1 MPDQSVGDV
10 FALSDNVRFSTFGL
24 GLTLSDNF
32 NLSDSART
40 SRTQSTPLSDTISIS
55 DTLSTVLNLAL
66 GFSDAIYIFDALSVI
81 GGTTNLLITNLRS
94 DTFYLSDSI
103 TYVIS
108 NSLIVL
114 SDNILLSDKIKVI
127 LNSAGNSYLRRYLND
142 VIN

>member
-1 MPDQSVGDV
+1 MPNQSVEDA
-10 FALSDNVRFSTFGL
+10 FTLSDSVRFSTFGL

-32 NLSDSART
+32 NLSDSVRT
-40 SRTQSTPLSDTISIS
+40 SRTQNTPLSDTISIS
-55 DTLSTVLNLAL
+55 DTLSAVLNLAL
-66 GFSDAIYIFDALSVI
+66 GFSDAIYIFDALSVT

-103 TYVIS
+103 CYAIS

-114 SDNILLSDKIKVI
+114 SDNILFSDKIKVI

>member
-10 FALSDNVRFSTFGL
+10 FALSDSVRFSTFRL

-40 SRTQSTPLSDTISIS
+40 SRTQSTPLSDTLSIS
-55 DTLSTVLNLAL
+55 DTLSAVLNLAL
-66 GFSDAIYIFDALSVI
+66 GFSDAIYIFDALSVT

-103 TYVIS
+103 AYVIS

-114 SDNILLSDKIKVI
+114 SDRIPLSDKIKVI

-142 VIN
+142 VQ